1 MAQNSHIAKNT
12 LFLYIR
18 MLLIMGVTFYTSRVI
33 LTALGETD
41 FGIYSVVGGLALMFA
56 FFSSSL
62 SNATQRFLNIAL
74 GKEDLEEASRV
85 FSLSQVSFFLLSLLV
100 LFLAEVIGLWFIYN
114 KLVIPGDRLD
124 AALWVFHATV
134 ISLFFTVNGIGF
146 NSVLVARE
154 NFKVYA
160 YIGIFE
166 ALAKLGIA
174 AALSLTN
181 ADRLKLYAS
190 LYVGLT
196 ISVQIFYA
204 IYCIHKYEECRIRMY
219 WDKRMFIQLSSFI
232 GWNTFGTAVWALNG
246 QGLSMLMNTFF
257 GVSVN
262 AARGISSQVEQ
273 AINNFNTGFITA
285 TKPQVVKLF
294 ASGQHSS
301 FVKLTFDSSRFS
313 FFLMLTLSLPIIF
326 QRELVLSI
334 WLSHPPALAASFVLW
349 ALIFSLVNSL
359 TNPLWNAMQAV
370 GELRRYTIV
379 GGVVYSLA
387 FPISY
392 VGLLWYPHPVLP
404 LIILVLIRFI
414 YVFVALTILKA
425 YIQLSISDYILM
437 VIKPILYV
445 VLFAG
450 VGNYLLY
457 MLYAPDGIVS
467 LILFSCLNLSITL
480 ACTYAFGVKM
490 DERIWIKEKIKS
502 LICR

>member
-1 MAQNSHIAKNT
+1 MSRNSQIAKNT

-18 MLLIMGVTFYTSRVI
+18 MVLIMGVSLYTSRVI
-33 LTALGETD
+33 LAALGETD
-41 FGIYSVVGGLALMFA
+41 FGIYSVVGGMALMFA

-62 SNATQRFLNIAL
+62 SNATQRFLNIAQ
-74 GKEDLEEASRV
+74 GKNDREEANRV
-85 FSLSQVSFFLLSLLV
+85 FALSQTAFFLLSLCV
-100 LFLAEVIGLWFIYN
+100 LLFAEVIGLWFIYN
-114 KLVIPGDRLD
+114 KLVIPIERLD

-134 ISLFFTVNGIGF
+134 ISLFFTINGIVF

-154 NFKVYA
+154 NFQVYA
-160 YIGIFE
+160 YVGVFE
-166 ALAKLGIA
+166 AFAKLAIA
-174 AALSLTN
+174 VVLSLTDV
-181 ADRLKLYAS
+181 DRLKLYAS
-190 LYVGLT
+190 LYVAMT
-196 ISVQIFYA
+196 VAVQFFYA
-204 IYCIHKYEECRIRMY
+204 IYCIYRYEECKVRLY
-219 WDKRMFIQLSSFI
+219 WDKKKFVQLSSFI

-246 QGLSMLMNTFF
+246 QGLNMLMNTFF
-257 GVSVN
+257 GVSIN
-262 AARGISSQVEQ
+262 AAKGISSQVEQ

-313 FFLMLTLSLPIIF
+313 FFLMLALSLPIIY

-334 WLSHPPALAASFVLW
+334 WLSYPPSLAASFVVW

-359 TNPLWNAMQAV
+359 TNPLWNAIQAV
-370 GELRRYTIV
+370 GELRRYTII
-379 GGVVYSLA
+379 GGVVYSLV

-392 VGLLWYPHPVLP
+392 VGLLWYPNPVLP

-414 YVFVALTILKA
+414 YVFVALDILKG

-445 VLFAG
+445 VFFAG
-450 VGNYLLY
+450 IGNYLLY
-457 MLYAPDGIVS
+457 TLYAPDGIVS

-480 ACTYAFGVKM
+480 ACIYAFGVKM
-490 DERIWIKEKIKS
+490 DERIWIKKKIKS

>member
-1 MAQNSHIAKNT
+1 MSQNTQIAKNT

-18 MLLIMGVTFYTSRVI
+18 MALIMGVSLYTSRVI
-33 LTALGETD
+33 LAALGETD
-41 FGIYSVVGGLALMFA
+41 FGIYSVVGGMALMFA

-62 SNATQRFLNIAL
+62 SNATQRFLNIAQ
-74 GKEDLEEASRV
+74 GKGEKEEASRV
-85 FSLSQVSFFLLSLLV
+85 FALSQISFFFLSLIV
-100 LFLAEVIGLWFIYN
+100 LLFAEVIGLWFIYN
-114 KLVIPGDRLD
+114 KLIIPVDRVD
-124 AALWVFHATV
+124 AALWVFHATI
-134 ISLFFTVNGIGF
+134 ISLFFTINGIVF

-154 NFKVYA
+154 NFRVYA
-160 YIGIFE
+160 YIGVFE
-166 ALAKLGIA
+166 AFSKLAIA
-174 AALSLTN
+174 AVLSWVDI
-181 ADRLKLYAS
+181 DRLKLYAS
-190 LYVGLT
+190 LYVAMT
-196 ISVQIFYA
+196 ITVQIFYA
-204 IYCIHKYEECRIRMY
+204 IYCIYKYEECRVRLY
-219 WDKRMFIQLSSFI
+219 WDKKMFVQLSSFI

-273 AINNFNTGFITA
+273 AVNNFNTGFITA
-285 TKPQVVKLF
+285 TKPQVIKLF
-294 ASGQHSS
+294 ASGDHRSL
-301 FVKLTFDSSRFS
+301 VKLTFDSSRLS
-313 FFLMLTLSLPIIF
+313 FFLMLALSLPIIF
-326 QRELVLSI
+326 QREFILSI
-334 WLSHPPALAASFVLW
+334 WLSYPPSMTASFVVW

-379 GGVVYSLA
+379 GGVVYSLV

-392 VGLLWYPHPVLP
+392 VGLLCYPNPVLP

-414 YVFVALTILKA
+414 YVFVALTILKG

-445 VLFAG
+445 VFFAG
-450 VGNYLLY
+450 VGNYLLCT
-457 MLYAPDGIVS
+457 LYAPDGIVS

-480 ACTYAFGVKM
+480 ACTYIFGLKV
-490 DERIWIKEKIKS
+490 DERIWIKKKIKS